1 MPNVLWSGAEH
12 SEWLLKVREAV
23 KQLEINPSELQWGDL
38 SKIGKLAMSQMT
50 RQRVIDF
57 NALRKTLETLAS
69 TNEQET
75 KEISSNENTHLMY
88 EILEQLEIGNKLT
101 EKLIGLQMQM
111 LNNMQLNPLTQ
122 QEINNIIT
130 PTVRNPKV
138 IVIGANADQTNAIQ
152 EHFKDKLEI
161 RTFEAS
167 KAPSAKLLK
176 GYKIIVIMSKF
187 NKHVAFDNARVA
199 EKAGSILV
207 VATGGTTR
215 TIQDIEAQVP
225 LITKV

>member
-57 NALRKTLETLAS
+57 HALRKTLDSMAKKMHEELKETH
-69 TNEQET
+69 
-75 KEISSNENTHLMY
+75 SNESVHLLY

-215 TIQDIEAQVP
+215 TIKDIEDKVP
-225 LITKV
+225 LVTKA